1 MVGVA
6 ACRVLVHRSQCASEN
21 EIQMIPELPTELT
34 SFYTLALEV
43 QRVHIKIFVKKCSCW
58 WCSSHDM
65 ARPSMVHDIHHI
77 LENILRSTSFP
88 RIRDSSSIITV
99 NDARGED
106 AVRSGWKRVQGTR
119 VDKRDNYSVGSAE
132 SGRDT
137 EVDSVCDRVPSP
149 PRAPP
154 PPSLTRASF
163 ADDRWIWVCRA
174 ACRTVRLS
182 RATPLQSSA
191 TGASDQKRR
200 TTVQPLF
207 FQIRADVVYDLDL
220 CLAHSCH
227 CHCHWW

>member
-1 MVGVA
+1 MVWGGLHV
-6 ACRVLVHRSQCASEN
+6 RVHRSQCASEN
-21 EIQMIPELPTELT
+21 EIQIIPELPTELT

-43 QRVHIKIFVKKCSCW
+43 QRVHIKIFVKDCSCC
-58 WCSSHDM
+58 CSSHDIG
-65 ARPSMVHDIHHI
+65 AWHDQAWCTTFTREH
-77 LENILRSTSFP
+77 TSFP